1 MAREVDVGKGSEV
14 VEGEVV
20 DRFEGECRSL
30 SELPVSFCVSR
41 AWKAAEWRGKAD
53 ECSLSPAASGVI
65 RFYLEYPTL
74 GLICVPKKYPR

>member
-30 SELPVSFCVSR
+30 SAAPCV
-41 AWKAAEWRGKAD
+41 
-53 ECSLSPAASGVI
+53 LL
-65 RFYLEYPTL
+65 RFKGLE
-74 GLICVPKKYPR
+74 GGGMAGQG